1 MIWVTADLSLEMMEA
16 KKGTTFLKFWR
27 MNQSSLSMNQSSL
40 NQSSMSTKVIH
51 PEKNIL

>member
-16 KKGTTFLKFWR
+16 KKGTTFLKCWK
-27 MNQSSLSMNQSSL
+27 NEL
-40 NQSSMSTKVIH
+40 STKVLH